1 MCVAVVVVVVVV
13 VQQKIE
19 MGTQKRGIVI
29 PSFLPKIKLKLCIQ
43 SCGYGQRLMFERLWV

>member
-29 PSFLPKIKLKLCIQ
+29 PSFLPKIKLKQ